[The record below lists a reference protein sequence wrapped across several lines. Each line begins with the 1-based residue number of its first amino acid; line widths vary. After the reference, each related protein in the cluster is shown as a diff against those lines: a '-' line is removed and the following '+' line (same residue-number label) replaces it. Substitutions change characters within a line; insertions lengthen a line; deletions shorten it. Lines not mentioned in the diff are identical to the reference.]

1 MSTGSFWR
9 FILLILFSTIGS
21 VILGYFLVSKS
32 VFEFSSPDFQFISNG
47 VLCGLFFGVM
57 ELKSLRTE
65 ALALIGTILLNL
77 VIFTGPYI
85 AVPFILRD
93 IFYLGSV
100 FLSIKTY
107 YFFISKYPSSMLFIR
122 SFALSFIYGIFN
134 VVIISLLFLIN
145 KKGATPTGELIY
157 FVGRWACL
165 IGLGSGLGIDLFLRF
180 QKVLLKPF
188 IKK

>member
-1 MSTGSFWR
+1 MSKGSFWR

-47 VLCGLFFGVM
+47 LLCGLFFGVM

-77 VIFTGPYI
+77 VIFTGSYISVPY
-85 AVPFILRD
+85 VLRD
-93 IFYLGSV
+93 IFYVGSV

-107 YFFISKYPSSMLFIR
+107 FYFINKYPSSMMFVR
-122 SFALSFIYGIFN
+122 SFALAFIYGIIN
-134 VVIISLLFLIN
+134 VISISLLFVLN
-145 KKGATPTGELIY
+145 TKGAKPTGEFLYI
-157 FVGRWACL
+157 VGRWACF
-165 IGLGSGLGIDLFLRF
+165 IGIGSGLGIDLFLRF
-180 QKVLLKPF
+180 QKVFLKPF